1 MPRGK
6 YVKNHPGRAALAK
19 SFGGRLPKEPI
30 KIPKTNHFLVP
41 RKLRGIENQVEREK
55 KMHDFISTLTNE
67 EIQRIIQSY
76 PLLEKTPD
84 GETFAN
90 TAFTV
95 KIERSLR
102 K

>member
-1 MPRGK
+1 MPRGR
-6 YVKNHPGRAALAK
+6 YIKNNPGRVALAK
-19 SFGGRLPKEPI
+19 SLGERIPTEPM
-30 KIPKTNHFLVP
+30 KMPKTDHFLVP

-55 KMHDFISTLTNE
+55 KMHSFISTLTNE
-67 EIQRIIQSY
+67 EIQRIIKSY

-90 TAFTV
+90 AAFAV